1 MGPWLGCA
9 PSRCV
14 CVLCVEEQGSERLC
28 VTVAPLLR
36 EQGSLKVCVGLGGVC
51 VFQKADSTV

>member
-9 PSRCV
+9 HSRCV

-28 VTVAPLLR
+28 VTAAPLLR
-36 EQGSLKVCVGLGGVC
+36 EQGSLEVCVGLGVC
-51 VFQKADSTV
+51 VRVPEGR